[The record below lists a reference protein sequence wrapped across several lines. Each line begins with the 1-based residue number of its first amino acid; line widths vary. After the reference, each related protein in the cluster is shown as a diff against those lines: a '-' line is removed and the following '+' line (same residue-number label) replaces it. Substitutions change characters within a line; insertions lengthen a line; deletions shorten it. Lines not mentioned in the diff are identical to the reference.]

1 MPRPRK
7 YPPELLDRGARLVFE
22 SGRPIAQVARDLGL
36 HPEAL
41 RKWVLSGAFRRQ
53 RSSVHES
60 GGTPDLYGGIAE
72 RALDVVLAPRGELC
86 AQLGRAL
93 AHRRVLCL
101 PLPPIRHLGRE
112 LALELG
118 GGFRC
123 RARPARAAG
132 APSPRRAGRRR
143 GGATTA
149 SPRSRGR
156 TRPGG
161 RRRARGRPRRS
172 CAARAL
178 GRAARPGASGKTRA
192 GPRAMPALSAAR
204 RCRSAARAEAR
215 LPRREA
221 RAARRPRGARARAA
235 RRRGG
240 ASPEPGARARGP
252 ARAAP
257 SGRPRRARRRA
268 RALGR
273 GGRRRRRGASARGR
287 ARARCRTS
295 CA

>member
-1 MPRPRK
+1 M
-7 YPPELLDRGARLVFE
+7 
-22 SGRPIAQVARDLGL
+22 
-36 HPEAL
+36 
-41 RKWVLSGAFRRQ
+41 
-53 RSSVHES
+53 
-60 GGTPDLYGGIAE
+60 
-72 RALDVVLAPRGELC
+72 VLAPRGELC

-240 ASPEPGARARGP
+240 ASGATSARSA
-252 ARAAP
+252 AR
-257 SGRPRRARRRA
+257 SRWGGEVGDDVEARRLAAARERGVGPVAREVLGRA
-268 RALGR
+268 DDGGPLDGAARPPGRALP
-273 GGRRRRRGASARGR
+273 AAI
-287 ARARCRTS
+287 A
-295 CA
+295 